1 MGLWMTVV
9 YHFSSLPGSDVPGKY
24 GSLAHFLEYAILGAL
39 MWFALSSS
47 SVGFSAIALAVL
59 AASLYGI
66 TDEFHQHFVPGRVP
80 DIADWGVDTIG
91 ALAGAFVSARLMQKG
106 AP

>member
-1 MGLWMTVV
+1 MFVV

-39 MWFALSSS
+39 MWFAISSN
-47 SVGFSAIALAVL
+47 SVGFSTIAITVL
-59 AASLYGI
+59 AASAYGI
-66 TDEFHQHFVPGRVP
+66 SDEFHQYFVPGRVP

-91 ALAGAFVSARLMQKG
+91 ALAGAIVTAKVMRKG
-106 AP
+106 AS